1 MPLSALG
8 DPVTADGCLHGGDI
22 VSASGI
28 KLLRVALWNN
38 AIRIHKQR
46 WSGLHL
52 AHIAV
57 DFERNSLA
65 VPCLEREHICDT
77 HGSPCGAGD
86 SARRDVSQVH
96 LTAMC
101 LIFRP

>member
-28 KLLRVALWNN
+28 KQLRVALWNN
-38 AIRIHKQR
+38 AIRILKQR

-52 AHIAV
+52 GAHSCRLRTE
-57 DFERNSLA
+57 FS
-65 VPCLEREHICDT
+65 
-77 HGSPCGAGD
+77 
-86 SARRDVSQVH
+86 RRALSRKRAH
-96 LTAMC
+96 LRYAWIP
-101 LIFRP
+101 LRGG